1 MLLASVGLAQ
11 NLAALRALVSE
22 GIQKGHMK
30 MQARSLAMSVGASD
44 QEIHEVVNE
53 LLKTTIN
60 QENAKKILESL
71 RQSK

>member
-1 MLLASVGLAQ
+1 
-11 NLAALRALVSE
+11 
-22 GIQKGHMK
+22 

-53 LLKTTIN
+53 LLKTAIN
-60 QENAKKILESL
+60 QENAKKILENL